1 MDLKTIEIKKILEI
15 NNNFNINTVIN
26 NIKEKFK
33 SELKGFT
40 YIDDKKIITTFKNKY
55 IRYVSFNNKLYYG
68 GFFYKTENINGKLFI
83 YLINKNKI
91 PWKIDFDQYYIFYI
105 KPIRT
110 NNESKR
116 NIFDIFIKDFNH
128 N

>member
-15 NNNFNINTVIN
+15 NNNFNINNVIN

-33 SELKGFT
+33 SELKGFQ

-91 PWKIDFDQYYIFYI
+91 PWRIDFDQYYIFYI

-116 NIFDIFIKDFNH
+116 NIFDIFIKDFDH

>member
-15 NNNFNINTVIN
+15 NNNFNINDVIN

-33 SELKGFT
+33 SELKGFQ

-55 IRYVSFNNKLYYG
+55 IRYVSFNNTLYYG

-91 PWKIDFDQYYIFYI
+91 PWKIDFDQYYIFYT

-116 NIFDIFIKDFNH
+116 NIFDIFIKDFDYN
-128 N
+128 

>member
-1 MDLKTIEIKKILEI
+1 MDLKTIEIKKILDTQS
-15 NNNFNINTVIN
+15 NFNINSKIK
-26 NIKEKFK
+26 NIKEIFNI
-33 SELKGFT
+33 ELKGFK
-40 YIDDKKIITTFKNKY
+40 YVDDKQFISTFKNKY

-91 PWKIDFDQYYIFYI
+91 PWKIDYDQYYIFYI
-105 KPIRT
+105 NHIRT
-110 NNESKR
+110 KNESKR
-116 NIFDIFIKDFNH
+116 NIYDIFIKDFEH